1 MAYIERL
8 VINDTTKA
16 DILYDEHIVRYRFVA
31 PYVKNKQ
38 VLDIACGSG
47 YGAAILA
54 KAGARVIGID
64 LDIEALNE
72 AEKKYGSSVTFKQG
86 DAAQIPLGDST
97 IDIATSFETIE
108 HISDYEKFVQELAR
122 VVKDNGLVFIST
134 PNKTVF
140 GQKNPWHLKEFTR
153 QEFSTLL
160 KKYFSHVHIL
170 EQKNGIASVIAGE
183 GVSALSINDTEG
195 EALYFMAVCSKSEIV
210 TQFGSAASINMA
222 ALERRDNNPAW
233 KAINVLY
240 KILQKLHI
248 V

>member
-54 KAGARVIGID
+54 KAGAEVIGID
-64 LDIEALNE
+64 LDEAALAE
-72 AEKKYGSSVTFKQG
+72 AEKTYGSSVRFKQG
-86 DAAQIPLGDST
+86 DAAKIPLEDSSM
-97 IDIATSFETIE
+97 DIITSFETIE
-108 HISDYEKFVQELAR
+108 HIHNYENFVQELTR
-122 VVKDNGLVFIST
+122 VAKQDGLVFVST
-134 PNKTVF
+134 PNKKVF
-140 GQKNPWHLKEFTR
+140 GQKNPFHIKEFTK
-153 QEFSTLL
+153 QEFTELL
-160 KKYFSHVHIL
+160 HKHFPFVNIL
-170 EQKNGIASVIAGE
+170 DQKNGIASVISGP
-183 GVSALSINDTEG
+183 GITALSVNDTDS

-222 ALERRDNNPAW
+222 ALEKRDNNPAW

-240 KILQKLHI
+240 KFLQKLHI